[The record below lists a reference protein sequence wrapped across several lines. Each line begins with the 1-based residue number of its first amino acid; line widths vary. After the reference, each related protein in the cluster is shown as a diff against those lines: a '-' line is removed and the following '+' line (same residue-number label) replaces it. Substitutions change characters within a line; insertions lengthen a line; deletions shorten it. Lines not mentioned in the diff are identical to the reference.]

1 MRYYS
6 DVTKQIYESEKELNQ
21 AEFKVAQAKENA
33 RKAKEKESA
42 ERKKAAVEVQE
53 AYAKAKAANVH
64 ASKVLADFCDKYG
77 SYHFSIDGSEDSE
90 LNDLVSL
97 CKGIFKAFDL

>member
-21 AEFKVAQAKENA
+21 AEFKAAQAKENA

-42 ERKKAAVEVQE
+42 ERKKAAAEVQE
-53 AYAKAKAANVH
+53 AYAQARAANVH

-90 LNDLVSL
+90 LNNLVSL
-97 CKGIFKAFDL
+97 CKGIFKAFDF

>member
-21 AEFKVAQAKENA
+21 AEFKAAQAKEEA
-33 RKAKEKESA
+33 KKAKEKESA
-42 ERKKAAVEVQE
+42 ERKKAAAEVQE
-53 AYAKAKAANVH
+53 AYAKARVANAH

-77 SYHFSIDGSEDSE
+77 SYHFSVDGSEDSE
-90 LNDLVSL
+90 LSDLVSL
-97 CKGIFKAFDL
+97 CKGIFKVFDL

>member
-6 DVTKQIYESEKELNQ
+6 DVTKKVYDSEKELND
-21 AEFKVAQAKENA
+21 AEFKVKRAEENA
-33 RKAKEKESA
+33 KRAKEKESA
-42 ERKKAAVEVQE
+42 DRKKAAAEVQE
-53 AYAKAKAANVH
+53 AYAKARAANAH

-77 SYHFSIDGSEDSE
+77 SYHFSVDGSEDPE

-97 CKGIFKAFDL
+97 CKGIFKVFDL

>member
-21 AEFKVAQAKENA
+21 AEFKAAQAKENA
-33 RKAKEKESA
+33 RKTKENESA
-42 ERKKAAVEVQE
+42 ERKKAAAEVQE
-53 AYAKAKAANVH
+53 AYAKARAANVH

>member
-6 DVTKQIYESEKELNQ
+6 DVTKQIYNSEKELND
-21 AEFKVAQAKENA
+21 AEFKIKREKENA
-33 RKAKEKESA
+33 KKAKEKESA
-42 ERKKAAVEVQE
+42 ERKKAAAEVQE
-53 AYAKAKAANVH
+53 AYAKARAANVH

-97 CKGIFKAFDL
+97 CNGIFKAFDL

>member
-21 AEFKVAQAKENA
+21 AEFKAAQAKENA
-33 RKAKEKESA
+33 RKTKEKESA
-42 ERKKAAVEVQE
+42 ERKKAAAEVQE
-53 AYAKAKAANVH
+53 AYAKARVANAH

-77 SYHFSIDGSEDSE
+77 SYHFSVDGSEDSE

-97 CKGIFKAFDL
+97 CKGIFKVFDL